1 MLRATFNAQE
11 STMSKNWYY
20 SSDGQEKKGPV
31 EEGELKQMLS
41 IGQLPAAT
49 LVWSEGMAN
58 WAPASTVAALQQQA
72 AGVASAAAVAAAP
85 AAGGAAGIPQ
95 GMGGWMTFVAVMQI
109 ISGVFACLSCIYI
122 LYGVPLIMS
131 GVALLGAKNLL
142 VTLPAI
148 DPAMQPFLEKMRY
161 FFKTAGWAYIL
172 MFISVIVFMVVYFG
186 FIFAMISRFQPR

>member
-1 MLRATFNAQE
+1 ME
-11 STMSKNWYY
+11 KNWYY

-31 EEGELKQMLS
+31 VESELKQMLS

-72 AGVASAAAVAAAP
+72 AGVAPAAAVAAAP

-95 GMGGWMTFVAVMQI
+95 GLGGWMTFCAVMHI
-109 ISGVFACLSCIYI
+109 IGGVFACISCIYI
-122 LYGVPLIMS
+122 LYGVPLIIS
-131 GVALLGAKNLL
+131 GVTLLGAKNLL
-142 VTLPAI
+142 VTLPAV
-148 DPAMQPFLEKMRY
+148 DPAMQPFLEKFRY
-161 FFKTAGWAYIL
+161 SCKALGWAYIL

-186 FIFAMISRFQPR
+186 FIFALISQIQPR

>member
-1 MLRATFNAQE
+1 ME
-11 STMSKNWYY
+11 KNWYY

-31 EEGELKQMLS
+31 AESELKQMLA
-41 IGQLPAAT
+41 IGQIPAAT
-49 LVWSEGMAN
+49 LVWSEGMAS
-58 WAPASTVAALQQQA
+58 WAPANSVAALQQQA
-72 AGVASAAAVAAAP
+72 AGVAPTAAAVAAAP

-95 GMGGWMTFVAVMQI
+95 GLGGWMTFCAVMQI

-131 GVALLGAKNLL
+131 GVAFLGAKNLL

-148 DPAMQPFLEKMRY
+148 DPAMQPLLEKLRY
-161 FFKTAGWAYIL
+161 AFKTAGWAYIL

-186 FIFAMISRFQPR
+186 FIFAMISRIQPH